1 MSAPK
6 HWDELEKIKKKTP
19 NQESDLRLSM
29 MSPSGLVTLWV
40 LVEGDAD
47 PYFYER
53 MFDLSHTKV
62 LKVGKKGTDGKLHG
76 GNKVVKEYVAN
87 LLALGWTRRIIG
99 IIDRDWR
106 PFKKDANQPQ
116 PPHIFETDQRDL
128 EMTLLSFPSLR
139 LALRQE
145 VTDTMNP
152 NHKRWLKR
160 GDWCRKNGDWFR
172 DVWERCCKVSRYM
185 GSLRIVSSHYG
196 LPRVDFTT
204 SDCWDDGA
212 HKVYDN
218 WESQLFHIAVTQTRC
233 SYVRLLY
240 YCWMA
245 KYKYGLNCRTIYDV
259 CRGHDFL
266 SVLSEMLIDKSHY
279 SERWLTFFMTKEMSV
294 ADIKGMQLYQNIERW
309 AAPEGVAMMA
319 H

>member
-6 HWDELEKIKKKTP
+6 HWDELEKLKKKTP

-29 MSPSGLVTLWV
+29 MSPAGLTTLWV

-53 MFDLSHTKV
+53 MFDLSRTKV
-62 LKVGKKGTDGKLHG
+62 LKVGKKGTDGKMHG
-76 GNKVVKEYVAN
+76 GNKVVKELVAN
-87 LLALGWTRRIIG
+87 LLAWGWTKLVIG

-106 PFKKDANQPQ
+106 PFKKDAKEPL

-128 EMTLLSFPSLR
+128 EMTLLSFSSLR
-139 LALRQE
+139 SALRQE
-145 VTDTMNP
+145 VTDSMNP

-160 GDWCRKNGDWFR
+160 GYWCRKNGDWFK
-172 DVWERCCKVSRYM
+172 DVWEECCKVSRYM
-185 GSLRIVSSHYG
+185 GSLRIVDSHYE

-204 SDCWDDGA
+204 PDCWDESQ
-212 HKVYDN
+212 HILYEN
-218 WESQLFHIAVTQTRC
+218 WEHRLFRKAVMQTGC
-233 SYVRLLY
+233 NGVRLLC
-240 YCWMA
+240 YCWMV
-245 KYKYGLNCRTIYDV
+245 KYKYGLNRRTIHDV

-279 SERWLTFFMTKEMSV
+279 SEKWMTFFMTKEMAIS
-294 ADIKGMQLYQNIERW
+294 DIRSMRLYQNIDRW
-309 AAPEGVAMMA
+309 ATPVGATMLV